1 MRSATCEEERIIAR
15 PPAFVGDLHQDRYKL
30 ASANRLGPARQPQ
43 LGFGREIAL
52 DCDAAADV
60 WACSRSRFPSPSQR
74 SLPTRS
80 AMVGSRRIAPAQL
93 MYIVPVSADLGGDLD
108 LDDALI

>member
-60 WACSRSRFPSPSQR
+60 WACSRPRFPSPSQR
-74 SLPTRS
+74 SLADALSHGWLPPDRAGAIDVHCS
-80 AMVGSRRIAPAQL
+80 SRRRAR
-93 MYIVPVSADLGGDLD
+93 
-108 LDDALI
+108 